1 MVYSLA
7 SISLM
12 GAFVSEEQ
20 IRFYFDFLCPYSY
33 IAHLHLQRVLKDRNL
48 LFAAYAVGL
57 QNPMPNA
64 PLALPND
71 DPARWEKLRKRAD
84 PLGITIKGPP
94 GAIDSLL
101 ARRGVLRYQGLSRQE
116 YVDGVF
122 KAVFRD
128 HIDINNEKS
137 LSSYLQA
144 EGVDIHPLL
153 SALADD
159 STQGMCDDVAKL
171 WELRRLRIIP
181 TIEIGEERAAGLIEP
196 RGLENL
202 LARVIY

>member
-1 MVYSLA
+1 M
-7 SISLM
+7 
-12 GAFVSEEQ
+12 SEEQ

-33 IAHLHLQRVLKDRNL
+33 IAHLHLQRLLKDRNL
-48 LFAAYAVGL
+48 SFAAYGVGL
-57 QNPMPNA
+57 QNPMPGA

-71 DPARWEKLRKRAD
+71 SQARWEKLSKRAQ

-101 ARRGVLRYQGLSRQE
+101 ARRGLLRYQGISRQE

-128 HIDINNEKS
+128 HIDINNTKA
-137 LSSYLQA
+137 LSNYLQA
-144 EGVDIHPLL
+144 EGVDINPLHA
-153 SALADD
+153 ALADE

-171 WELRRLRIIP
+171 WEVRRLRMVP
-181 TIEIGEERAAGLIEP
+181 TIEIGEERACGLVEP